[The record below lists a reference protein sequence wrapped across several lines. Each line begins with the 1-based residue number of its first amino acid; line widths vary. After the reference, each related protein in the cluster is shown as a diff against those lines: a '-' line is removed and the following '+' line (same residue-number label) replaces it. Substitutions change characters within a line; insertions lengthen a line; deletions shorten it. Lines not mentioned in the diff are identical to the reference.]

1 MDVNRPRTKAQQR
14 EETTAALISAARG
27 LFAQRG
33 YAGVGT
39 EEIVARAGVTRGA
52 LYHQFA
58 DKQDLFRAVVIAV
71 EEDVIGRLGAEV
83 VAKASSA
90 AEALA
95 ATMGAWLDVCE
106 EPDIQRILLLDAPG
120 VLGWEEFREIGH
132 RYALGEAM
140 ALLEAAMEAGDLARL
155 PVRPLAHVVVGAL
168 DEAALYVAR
177 AEDRATARAEMTGV
191 LERLIAGLR

>member
-1 MDVNRPRTKAQQR
+1 MNVKRTQAER
-14 EETTAALISAARG
+14 SEATRAALVKAGRA
-27 LFAQRG
+27 LFGGRG
-33 YAGVGT
+33 YSEVGT

-71 EEDVIGRLGAEV
+71 EEDVISRLGAEV

-90 AEALA
+90 AEALS

-140 ALLEAAMEAGDLARL
+140 ALLEAAMEAGELARL

-177 AEDRATARAEMTGV
+177 ADDRASARAEMTDV

>member
-1 MDVNRPRTKAQQR
+1 MNVKRTQVERSGATR
-14 EETTAALISAARG
+14 AALIAAARE
-27 LFAQRG
+27 LFGERG
-33 YAGVGT
+33 YGAVGT

-52 LYHQFA
+52 LYHQFT
-58 DKQDLFRAVVIAV
+58 DKRDLFRAVLEALEEEVIA
-71 EEDVIGRLGAEV
+71 RLGEQV

-95 ATMGAWLDVCE
+95 ATMSAWLDVCD
-106 EPDIQRILLLDAPG
+106 EPDVQRIMLLDAPG
-120 VLGWEEFREIGH
+120 VLGWDEWREIGH

-140 ALLEAAMEAGDLARL
+140 GLLEAAMEAGDLARQ

-177 AEDRATARAEMTGV
+177 AEDRPRARAEMTGV
-191 LERLIAGLR
+191 LERLISGLR

>member
-1 MDVNRPRTKAQQR
+1 MNVKRTQVERSEATR
-14 EETTAALISAARG
+14 AALVDAARA
-27 LFAQRG
+27 LFGERG
-33 YAGVGT
+33 YADVGT

-58 DKQDLFRAVVIAV
+58 DKQDLFRAVFIAV
-71 EEDVIGRLGAEV
+71 EEEVIARLGAEV

-90 AEALA
+90 AEALT

-106 EPDIQRILLLDAPG
+106 EPDIQRIVLLDAPG
-120 VLGWEEFREIGH
+120 VLGWEEWREIGQ

-140 ALLEAAMEAGDLARL
+140 GLLDAAMEAGDIARQ

-177 AEDRATARAEMTGV
+177 AEDRASARAETTAV

>member
-1 MDVNRPRTKAQQR
+1 MNVKRTQVERSEATR
-14 EETTAALISAARG
+14 AALVKAGRE
-27 LFAQRG
+27 LFGERG
-33 YAGVGT
+33 YGDVGT

-71 EEDVIGRLGAEV
+71 EEDVISRLGAEV

-90 AEALA
+90 AEALS

>member
-1 MDVNRPRTKAQQR
+1 MNVKRTQVERSEATR
-14 EETTAALISAARG
+14 GALVDAARA
-27 LFAQRG
+27 LFGERG
-33 YAGVGT
+33 YADVGT

-58 DKQDLFRAVVIAV
+58 DKQDLFRAVFIAV
-71 EEDVIGRLGAEV
+71 EEEVISRLGAEV

-90 AEALA
+90 AEALS

-106 EPDIQRILLLDAPG
+106 EPDIQRIVLLDAPG
-120 VLGWEEFREIGH
+120 VLGWEEWREIGQ

-140 ALLEAAMEAGDLARL
+140 ALLEAAMEAGDIARQ
-155 PVRPLAHVVVGAL
+155 PARPLAHVVVGAL

-177 AEDRATARAEMTGV
+177 AEDRATARAETTAV
-191 LERLIAGLR
+191 LQRLIAGLR